1 MFLKPSCRSPCCVVC
16 RPPSSSP
23 PPPPATSELSIQAY
37 AWGSF
42 CTAVTRPA
50 EGGLLTEM
58 GQWNLQGVQ
67 R

>member
-1 MFLKPSCRSPCCVVC
+1 MFLKPSCRSLQVPVLC
-16 RPPSSSP
+16 RVSSP
-23 PPPPATSELSIQAY
+23 VIPPPPASELSIQAY